1 MKDIKKAYEQQT
13 KLTNKCNELGKQ
25 IQKLVNLQDNP
36 SNGYLSDILREQHK
50 ELLQSSYEAREDLR
64 NFNSLLS
71 NKEKRELSKYRK
83 ELKRLK

>member
-25 IQKLVNLQDNP
+25 IQQLDTLDN
-36 SNGYLSDILREQHK
+36 GMLSDTVREQHK

-64 NFNSLLS
+64 AFNSLLS
-71 NKEKRELSKYRK
+71 NKEKRELSKYRR